1 MSRACLC
8 SLAALAF
15 LWAVAVRADDP
26 KSTTGDKAKTHLHG
40 TVTKVDSQND
50 QITIQTTNK
59 EGKQSE
65 KTLALE
71 KGVEIRAAGGK
82 AAKLD
87 DLKPGD
93 ELRIT
98 EHDGKV
104 TKIAKESAA
113 TITNVNPKAGTVTV
127 KMTDENGK
135 QTTKTFHLREDME
148 YVDSNGHVA
157 TLDVFR
163 AGDRVLLV
171 EEEGQLR
178 GMRQP
183 SNQNATIGSR
193 PNQIK
198 KQ

>member
-1 MSRACLC
+1 MPRACLC
-8 SLAALAF
+8 SLATLAF
-15 LWAVAVRADDP
+15 LWAIAVRADDP
-26 KSTTGDKAKTHLHG
+26 KSTTDQQGKTHLHG
-40 TVTKVDSQND
+40 TVAKVDSQND

-65 KTLALE
+65 KTLSLDKNA
-71 KGVEIRAAGGK
+71 EIHTSGGK
-82 AAKLD
+82 TAKLS
-87 DLKPGD
+87 DLKPG
-93 ELRIT
+93 EEVRIT

-104 TKIAKESAA
+104 TKISCESAA
-113 TITNVNPKAGTVTV
+113 TITNVNAQAGTVTV

-135 QTTKTFHLREDME
+135 ETTKTFHLTQDME
-148 YVDSNGHVA
+148 YVDSTGRVA

-183 SNQNATIGSR
+183 SSQSPTIGSR
-193 PNQIK
+193 PGEIK
-198 KQ
+198 K

>member
-8 SLAALAF
+8 SLAVLAF
-15 LWAVAVRADDP
+15 LWAAAVKADDP
-26 KSTTGDKAKTHLHG
+26 KSTTGDKSKTHLHG
-40 TVTKVDSQND
+40 TVTKVDPQND

-71 KGVEIRAAGGK
+71 KGVEIRTAGGK

-113 TITNVNPKAGTVTV
+113 TITNVNPQTGTVTV
-127 KMTDENGK
+127 KLIDENGK
-135 QTTKTFHLREDME
+135 ETTKTFHLTQDME
-148 YVDSNGHVA
+148 YVDSTGRVA